1 MSPEGQ
7 ELVRCS
13 WALLAGRHE
22 KLEATFHAR
31 LCEVDPELEALVRGA
46 RQRGEAA
53 SPAAIVDSVVRVID
67 DAGALMFIAARL
79 GPRVGVFGI
88 GRRELEV
95 TGAALVWTLE
105 HELGARLTSDARRA
119 WRELLALLGA
129 AMGRSANTDGLVA
142 PPSHRSHGICG
153 DR

>member
-1 MSPEGQ
+1 MSPESQ
-7 ELVRCS
+7 ELVRRS
-13 WALLAGRHE
+13 WALFAGRHE

-31 LCEVDPELEALVRGA
+31 LWEVDPELEALVRGA

-53 SPAAIVDSVVRVID
+53 SPAAIVGSVVRVID
-67 DAGALMFIAARL
+67 DAGALMIIAARL
-79 GPRVGVFGI
+79 GPRVGMFGI

-119 WRELLALLGA
+119 WRELLSLLGA
-129 AMGRSANTDGLVA
+129 ALGRSASSDRHAASPSRKHDG
-142 PPSHRSHGICG
+142 
-153 DR
+153 